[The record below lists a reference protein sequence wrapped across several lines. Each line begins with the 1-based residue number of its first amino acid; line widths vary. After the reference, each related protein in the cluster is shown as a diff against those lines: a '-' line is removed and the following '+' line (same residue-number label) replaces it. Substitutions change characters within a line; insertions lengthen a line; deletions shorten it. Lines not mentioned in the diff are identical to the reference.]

1 MHVSFVTHNLHKVIN
16 EEYLR
21 QMFVSMNED
30 VYDVAIRRYYRQ
42 RHRQYGY
49 AFVDF
54 LSKDTAVGISQN
66 WKERDHDGV
75 TIKCTLGHRV
85 VASQETDAG
94 VGKRS
99 GDQIQS
105 VSKGDSAFG
114 DTKKDHAAPASRPFH
129 SKNTNEDDNSNKAGL
144 TFYRPNQ
151 PHPVAARKG
160 APPQSDSTSGATAYP
175 YQAQPLVMDGSG
187 FAAQPGGI
195 MMYYPGSYLPVPF
208 NAATSTSMGV
218 PVMSAYPVAVP
229 PSTYP
234 SPNSPAPMGMYYNQ
248 PPVQYA
254 IPMSSSGGPT
264 VAAGI
269 NMQAP
274 APVSTS
280 NQYPS
285 NSGVPAAP
293 QQYLMYPP
301 HSFPQYHVNN
311 GNGPPSFR

>member
-1 MHVSFVTHNLHKVIN
+1 MTHNLHKVIN

-54 LSKDTAVGISQN
+54 LSKDTAVNISHQ
-66 WKERDHDGV
+66 WKERDHDGI

-85 VASQETDAG
+85 LSSQETDAN
-94 VGKRS
+94 VPKHS
-99 GDQIQS
+99 GDSPVDVKRFTQMQS
-105 VSKGDSAFG
+105 ASKNDSANVS
-114 DTKKDHAAPASRPFH
+114 DSRKDHTGPSSRPFH
-129 SKNTNEDDNSNKAGL
+129 SKTANEDDSSNKAGL

-151 PHPVAARKG
+151 PHPVAGRKG
-160 APPQSDSTSGATAYP
+160 AQPQSFSTSGAAEYP
-175 YQAQPLVMDGSG
+175 YQAQPVVMDGSG
-187 FAAQPGGI
+187 FAAQPGI
-195 MMYYPGSYLPVPF
+195 MMYYPGSYVPVPM
-208 NAATSTSMGV
+208 NAATSTSMSV
-218 PVMSAYPVAVP
+218 PVMGTYPMAVA

-234 SPNSPAPMGMYYNQ
+234 SPSAPASMGMYYNQ

-254 IPMSSSGGPT
+254 IPMP
-264 VAAGI
+264 AAG
-269 NMQAP
+269 MQSP
-274 APVSTS
+274 APVATS

-285 NSGVPAAP
+285 NSGAPSAP

-301 HSFPQYHVNN
+301 HSFPQYHLNN